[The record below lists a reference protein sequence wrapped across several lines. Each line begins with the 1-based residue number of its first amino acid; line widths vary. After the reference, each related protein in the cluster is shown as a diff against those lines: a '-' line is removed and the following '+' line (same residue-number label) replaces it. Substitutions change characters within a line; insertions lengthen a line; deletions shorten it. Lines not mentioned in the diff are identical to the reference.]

1 MKLQVAIRDFLEDA
15 ELAGGKKPKTLENYE
30 HYLNRFWDFAGDI
43 SVSKIDDALIK
54 NYRLHLNRFNKGT
67 LSKNTQN
74 FHLVALRAFLAF
86 LSRKNIQSLSPE
98 KVDLPGVE
106 QVQVEFLDEAS
117 LETLLALP
125 KINTFIGKRDLAIL
139 EILFSTGMRVSELVS
154 LKVSDIKGGDEIP
167 ILGKGGKRRVVF
179 LSDNSKKALEVYLAS
194 HPSKSEALFV
204 SKFQPEKPLTARSVQ
219 RIVQKYAQLAGLS
232 EKVTPHT
239 LRHTFATD
247 LLKSGADL
255 RAVQALLGHS
265 SVTTTQRYTHVTDKH
280 LKEVHSAF
288 HGRRKKA
295 EDK

>member
-1 MKLQVAIRDFLEDA
+1 MKLQVAIQEFLEDA

-30 HYLNRFWDFAGDI
+30 HYLNRFWDFTGDI
-43 SVSKIDDALIK
+43 VVAKIDDTLVK
-54 NYRLHLNRFNKGT
+54 NYRLHLNRFNGGT

-86 LSRKNIQSLSPE
+86 LSRKNIASLSPD

-106 QVQVEFLDEAS
+106 QTQVEFLEESS
-117 LETLLALP
+117 LEALLALP
-125 KINTFIGKRDLAIL
+125 QTNTFIGKRDLAIL

-154 LKVSDIKGGDEIP
+154 LKISDIKGRDEIP

-179 LSDNSKKALEVYLAS
+179 LSANSKKALEIYLAN
-194 HPSKSEALFV
+194 HPNKSEALFV

-219 RIVQKYAQLAGLS
+219 RIVAKYANLAGLS

-280 LKEVHSAF
+280 LKDVHNAF
-288 HGRRKKA
+288 HGRRKNKN
-295 EDK
+295 

>member
-1 MKLQVAIRDFLEDA
+1 MKLQTAIREFLEDA

-43 SVSKIDDALIK
+43 PVSKIDDALVK
-54 NYRLHLNRFNKGT
+54 NYRLHLNRFNSGV

-74 FHLVALRAFLAF
+74 FHLVALRAFLSF

-106 QVQVEFLDEAS
+106 QSQVEFLDEAE
-117 LETLLALP
+117 LEALLVLP
-125 KINTFIGKRDLAIL
+125 KTNTFIGKRDLAIL
-139 EILFSTGMRVSELVS
+139 EMLFSTGMRVSELVS
-154 LKVSDIKGGDEIP
+154 LKVSDIKGEDEIP

-179 LSDNSKKALEVYLAS
+179 LSPNSKEALGVYLTS
-194 HPSKSEALFV
+194 HPGKSEALFV

-280 LKEVHSAF
+280 LKDVHSAF
-288 HGRRKKA
+288 HGRKKK
-295 EDK
+295 D

>member
-1 MKLQVAIRDFLEDA
+1 MKLQTAIREFLEDA

-30 HYLNRFWDFAGDI
+30 HYLNRFWDFTGDI
-43 SVSKIDDALIK
+43 PVSKIDDALVK
-54 NYRLHLNRFNKGT
+54 NYRLHLNRFNSGV

-74 FHLVALRAFLAF
+74 FHLVALRAFLSF

-106 QVQVEFLDEAS
+106 QSQVEFLDETE
-117 LETLLALP
+117 LEALLALP
-125 KINTFIGKRDLAIL
+125 KTNTFIGKRDLAIL
-139 EILFSTGMRVSELVS
+139 EMLFSTGMRVSELVS
-154 LKVSDIKGGDEIP
+154 LKVSDIKGEDEIP

-179 LSDNSKKALEVYLAS
+179 LSPNSKEALGVYLTS
-194 HPSKSEALFV
+194 HPGKSEALFV
-204 SKFQPEKPLTARSVQ
+204 SKFQPEKPLTVRSVQ

-280 LKEVHSAF
+280 LKDVHSAF
-288 HGRRKKA
+288 HGRKK
-295 EDK
+295 KN